1 MLVHGGV
8 GELLNGYQPK
18 VSSDQ
23 LVKFSSSPP
32 LGSFIIR
39 MPTDSEN
46 VAQLRS
52 YLNHKAR
59 IKVSDGRIFIGLFV
73 CTDKDKNT
81 ILAHAEEYR
90 GGK

>member
-1 MLVHGGV
+1 
-8 GELLNGYQPK
+8 
-18 VSSDQ
+18 
-23 LVKFSSSPP
+23 
-32 LGSFIIR
+32 
-39 MPTDSEN
+39 MPNDTNN

-90 GGK
+90 GGMQS

>member
-1 MLVHGGV
+1 
-8 GELLNGYQPK
+8 
-18 VSSDQ
+18 
-23 LVKFSSSPP
+23 
-32 LGSFIIR
+32 
-39 MPTDSEN
+39 MPTDSSN

-90 GGK
+90 GGKFSTLDITVAFDNTLY

>member
-1 MLVHGGV
+1 
-8 GELLNGYQPK
+8 
-18 VSSDQ
+18 
-23 LVKFSSSPP
+23 
-32 LGSFIIR
+32 

-90 GGK
+90 GDEQRLVGLVMIPGKHLLNMDIENLDTTDEYL